1 MKLRFATILCA
12 FAAIFSM
19 ASCTEEI
26 LGVGE
31 LPPLAGEVVLTDVVE
46 TSAVRL
52 SPNYVFTLELKSA
65 AGDVLEAKLASSS
78 TALAAGT
85 YTEASPAYAVAGNFI
100 TGAEG
105 TKLTVGGETHLVTA
119 GTITVAAEGGNYS
132 LEAIVKLDN
141 GSNYSLT
148 WAGGPVS
155 WGEVLVATKLTKV
168 LAIQENQNK
177 TVKIQLAEET
187 VNMVQE
193 GWTTTYSGNGHY
205 LSVEFFTEDGYLAPG
220 SYTPSANPQQPKKGE
235 YAIGYDNAAY
245 GDYGLNSGSCW
256 WTVAD
261 GVTSAEKLTTG
272 NITVSV
278 EGETFVITVD
288 NNEIY
293 AQFVG
298 AIPEITKPAT
308 PPVLLGDY
316 PYFVGMTD
324 QMEQYKSV
332 ILQFASTDK
341 LKSVNG
347 AWTGTGKLFNLT
359 INAAS
364 GADGIYIP
372 TGKYEVGETGADQP
386 FTWQATGGMD
396 LSEWGMGYMYWGT
409 YMSDINDGES
419 TVTELKEGTIWVGAK
434 SGEYV
439 IHMNTQGKE
448 FLLYQGK
455 IKGLVTPADDD
466 AGYVEPEDE
475 GGEGEGEGGACGCD
489 CEGCQDCTGGSGD
502 GGEEAFDGVMLTG
515 LGGWMDYTG
524 WGMPMVG
531 IDLYSDGCTVK
542 MANWQ
547 YTYSGTGKHLKLEI
561 YSKDGKIAPGVYK
574 LHVVENNVLPEN
586 CIKAGDASGGTE
598 WIDVKDGKNAGA
610 TKITDGTVTV
620 EENGGVYTL
629 TIESS
634 VCKARYVGPLAAP
647 AQ

>member
-1 MKLRFATILCA
+1 
-12 FAAIFSM
+12 M

-52 SPNYVFTLELKSA
+52 SPNYVFTLELKNAS
-65 AGDVLEAKLASSS
+65 GVVLEAKLASAS
-78 TALAAGT
+78 TALDAGT

-105 TKLTVGGETHLVTA
+105 TKLTVDGETHLVTA
-119 GTITVAAEGGNYS
+119 GTLKVGLEGGSYSLSGVVKVDNGNNYS
-132 LEAIVKLDN
+132 IE
-141 GSNYSLT
+141 
-148 WAGGPVS
+148 WAGAPLT
-155 WGEVLVATKLTKV
+155 WGEVLVVTKLNTV
-168 LAIQENQNK
+168 MQTQVNQNQTI
-177 TVKIQLAEET
+177 TVKVADA
-187 VNMVQE
+187 
-193 GWTTTYSGNGHY
+193 G
-205 LSVEFFTEDGYLAPG
+205 VEFTASQYGLQVTGGKGNYLAVDFYSEDGYLAAG
-220 SYTPSANPQQPKKGE
+220 TYTPAADPTKPKKGE
-235 YAIGYDNAAY
+235 YVPGYVYEQEWNGQVYALNYGSNWFTVDAA
-245 GDYGLNSGSCW
+245 STPMESC
-256 WTVAD
+256 
-261 GVTSAEKLTTG
+261 EHLTKG
-272 NITVSV
+272 NITVSA
-278 EGETFVITVD
+278 EGEVFTITVD

-324 QMEQYKSV
+324 QYDQYKQV
-332 ILQFASTDK
+332 ILQFTSSDK
-341 LKSVNG
+341 VKNTGSG
-347 AWTGTGKLFNLT
+347 WTGTGKFLNLT
-359 INAAS
+359 INAVK
-364 GADGIYIP
+364 DGDNLYIP
-372 TGKYEVGETGADQP
+372 TGMYEAADGASEP
-386 FTWQATGGMD
+386 NKWQITGGMP
-396 LSEWGMGYMYWGT
+396 EYNFYWGS
-409 YMSDINDGES
+409 YIYDVADG
-419 TVTELKEGTIWVGAK
+419 TATLVELKDGTIWVGAK
-434 SGEYV
+434 AGEYI
-439 IHMNTQGKE
+439 IHMNHQGKD
-448 FLLYQGK
+448 FLIYQGK
-455 IKGLVTPADDD
+455 IKGLLTPADNDG
-466 AGYVEPEDE
+466 GYVAPEPDEPENE
-475 GGEGEGEGGACGCD
+475 GGEGACGCD

-610 TKITDGTVTV
+610 TKITDGTVTI
-620 EENGGVYTL
+620 EENGGTYTL

-634 VCKARYVGPLAAP
+634 VCKARYIGPLAAP

>member
-1 MKLRFATILCA
+1 
-12 FAAIFSM
+12 M

-46 TSAVRL
+46 TSAIRL
-52 SPNYVFTLELKSA
+52 SPNYIFTLELKNAS
-65 AGDVLEAKLASSS
+65 GVVLEAKLASAS
-78 TALAAGT
+78 TALDAGT
-85 YTEASPAYAVAGNFI
+85 YTEASSAYAVAGNFI

-105 TKLTVGGETHLVTA
+105 TKLTVDGEVHLVTA
-119 GTITVAAEGGNYS
+119 GTIKIGNEGGNYS
-132 LEAIVKLDN
+132 LEGIVKLDN
-141 GSNYSLT
+141 GANYSLS
-148 WAGGPVS
+148 WAGAPLT
-155 WGEVLVATKLTKV
+155 WGDVLVATKLNTV
-168 LAIQENQNK
+168 MHTQVNQNK
-177 TVKIQLAEET
+177 TITVKLADAGVEFT
-187 VNMVQE
+187 AGQWGPQVT
-193 GWTTTYSGNGHY
+193 GGKGNY
-205 LSVEFFTEDGYLAPG
+205 LSIDFFSEDEYLAAG
-220 SYTPSANPQQPKKGE
+220 TYTPSIDPTKPQKGE
-235 YAIGYDNAAY
+235 YVIGYEVPYDYTQWGGDKGVNIYGAA
-245 GDYGLNSGSCW
+245 W
-256 WTVAD
+256 HTVDAAATPID
-261 GVTSAEKLTTG
+261 ATEMITTG
-272 NITVSV
+272 NINVTITDGVY
-278 EGETFVITVD
+278 TITVD

-293 AQFVG
+293 AQYVGEIPALLAPAVPADPWELTGDVVLIETEGLSMTMTDDTANNTADSNGTALSGVTLWFVELKNADG
-298 AIPEITKPAT
+298 ATVAIFDLVTKAGSTSLAGEYKVVSYPHEPGQAGNGFDLRSWGLDMFGGTILTDPAT
-308 PPVLLGDY
+308 
-316 PYFVGMTD
+316 
-324 QMEQYKSV
+324 
-332 ILQFASTDK
+332 
-341 LKSVNG
+341 
-347 AWTGTGKLFNLT
+347 GTSYSIAQDAANIKITEDRGQTTIIVKGKT
-359 INAAS
+359 
-364 GADGIYIP
+364 
-372 TGKYEVGETGADQP
+372 
-386 FTWQATGGMD
+386 
-396 LSEWGMGYMYWGT
+396 
-409 YMSDINDGES
+409 
-419 TVTELKEGTIWVGAK
+419 
-434 SGEYV
+434 
-439 IHMNTQGKE
+439 
-448 FLLYQGK
+448 
-455 IKGLVTPADDD
+455 D
-466 AGYVEPEDE
+466 AGVKIAAKYVFGEIKEDDGGE
-475 GGEGEGEGGACGCD
+475 GGEGGCNCD